1 MIEITPQEVDETM
14 DWLAGISDA
23 QGPGTTRLLYSPSWI
38 EAQKQLKEKF
48 ESLGFICEFDAV
60 GNLFATL
67 EGSEQPEEVIASGS
81 HVDTVTKGGRL
92 DGQLGIVA
100 AYLAMEKLIQK
111 NGQPKKTLQII
122 SMAEEEGSRFPY
134 VFWGSKN
141 IFGLA
146 HKKDVET
153 IKDAEGVG
161 FEEAMRAA
169 GFDYL
174 EGEPK
179 FAKIAAFVELHIEQG
194 NFLEKEGKQVGVVN
208 AIVGQKRYDVV
219 LKGQANHAGTTLM
232 SYRKDTVD
240 CFARIVTQSL
250 DKARAEGNP
259 LVLTFGRVE
268 PKPNTVNVVPGETL
282 FSIDC
287 RHTNQD
293 TLNRFTQELEAD
305 MQAICQEMG
314 IEISIDNWMDESPVP
329 MDETLVETLEAVCRE
344 NDLNYQ
350 LMHSGAGHDAQ
361 IFAPRVPT
369 VMVFVPSIDGI
380 SHNPAEHTEAE
391 DIVPGIQALAGT
403 LEKLAY

>member
-1 MIEITPQEVDETM
+1 MIEVTPQVVDETL
-14 DWLAGISDA
+14 DWLSGISDA
-23 QGPGTTRLLYSPSWI
+23 EGPGTTRLLYSPSWI

-48 ESLGFICEFDAV
+48 EGLGFTCEFDAV

-67 EGSEQPEEVIASGS
+67 LGSEQPEEIIASGS

-100 AYLAMEKLIQK
+100 AYLAIEKLLEK

-134 VFWGSKN
+134 AFWGSKN

-146 HKKDVET
+146 NQEDVAS
-153 IKDAEGVG
+153 IKDAEGIG

-174 EGEPK
+174 TGEPK
-179 FAKIAAFVELHIEQG
+179 FAKITAFFELHIEQG

-208 AIVGQKRYDVV
+208 AIVGQKRYDVI

-232 SYRKDTVD
+232 EYRKDTVE

-287 RHTNQD
+287 RHTDQA
-293 TLNRFTQELEAD
+293 TLNRFTAELEAD
-305 MQAICQEMG
+305 MRAISEAMG
-314 IEISIDNWMDESPVP
+314 IEISIDNWMDEAPVP
-329 MDETLVETLEAVCRE
+329 MDAALVKTLEAVCE
-344 NDLNYQ
+344 ETGLNYQ
-350 LMHSGAGHDAQ
+350 LMHSGAGHDSQ

-369 VMVFVPSIDGI
+369 AMVFVPSIDGI
-380 SHNPAEHTEAE
+380 SHNPAEHTKAE
-391 DIVPGIQALAGT
+391 DIVPGIQALAGA
-403 LEKLAY
+403 LERLAY

>member
-81 HVDTVTKGGRL
+81 HVDTVAKGGRL

>member
-1 MIEITPQEVDETM
+1 MIEVTPQVVDETL
-14 DWLAGISDA
+14 DWLSGISDA
-23 QGPGTTRLLYSPSWI
+23 EGPGTTRLLYSPSWI

-48 ESLGFICEFDAV
+48 EGLGFTCEFDAV

-67 EGSEQPEEVIASGS
+67 LGSEQPEEIIASGS

-100 AYLAMEKLIQK
+100 AYLAIEKLLEK

-134 VFWGSKN
+134 AFWGSKN

-146 HKKDVET
+146 NQEDVAS
-153 IKDAEGVG
+153 IKDAEGIG

-174 EGEPK
+174 TGEPK
-179 FAKIAAFVELHIEQG
+179 FAKITAFFELHIEQG

-208 AIVGQKRYDVV
+208 AIVGQKRYDVI

-232 SYRKDTVD
+232 EYRKDTVE

-287 RHTNQD
+287 RHTDQA
-293 TLNRFTQELEAD
+293 TLNRFTAELEAD
-305 MQAICQEMG
+305 MRAISEAMG
-314 IEISIDNWMDESPVP
+314 IEISINNWMDEAPVP
-329 MDETLVETLEAVCRE
+329 MDAALVKTLEAVCEE
-344 NDLNYQ
+344 NGLNYQ

-369 VMVFVPSIDGI
+369 AMVFVPSIDGI
-380 SHNPAEHTEAE
+380 SHNPAEHTKAE
-391 DIVPGIQALAGT
+391 DIVPGIQALAGA
-403 LEKLAY
+403 LERLAY

>member
-1 MIEITPQEVDETM
+1 MIEVTPQVVDETL
-14 DWLAGISDA
+14 DWLSGISDA
-23 QGPGTTRLLYSPSWI
+23 EGPGTTRLLYSPSWI

-48 ESLGFICEFDAV
+48 EGLGFTCEFDAV

-67 EGSEQPEEVIASGS
+67 LGSEQPEEIIASGS

-100 AYLAMEKLIQK
+100 AYLAIEKLLEK

-134 VFWGSKN
+134 AFWGSKN

-146 HKKDVET
+146 NQEDVAS
-153 IKDAEGVG
+153 IKDAEGIG

-174 EGEPK
+174 TGEPK
-179 FAKIAAFVELHIEQG
+179 FAKITAFFELHIEQG

-208 AIVGQKRYDVV
+208 AIVGQKRYDVI

-232 SYRKDTVD
+232 EYRKDTVE

-250 DKARAEGNP
+250 DKALAEGNP

-268 PKPNTVNVVPGETL
+268 LKPNTVNVVPGETL

-287 RHTNQD
+287 RHTDQA
-293 TLNRFTQELEAD
+293 TLNRFTAELEAD
-305 MQAICQEMG
+305 MRAISEAMG
-314 IEISIDNWMDESPVP
+314 IEINIDNWMDEAPVP
-329 MDETLVETLEAVCRE
+329 MDVALIKTLEAVCEE
-344 NDLNYQ
+344 NGLNYQ

-369 VMVFVPSIDGI
+369 AMVFVPSIDGI
-380 SHNPAEHTEAE
+380 SHNPAEHTKAE
-391 DIVPGIQALAGT
+391 DIVPGIQALAGA
-403 LEKLAY
+403 LERLAY

>member
-1 MIEITPQEVDETM
+1 MIEVTPQVVDETM
-14 DWLAGISDA
+14 DWLSGISDA
-23 QGPGTTRLLYSPSWI
+23 EGPGTTRLLYSPSWI
-38 EAQKQLKEKF
+38 EAQAQLKDKF
-48 ESLGFICEFDAV
+48 EALGFVCEFDAV

-67 EGSEQPEEVIASGS
+67 EGSENPEEIIASGS

-92 DGQLGIVA
+92 DGQLGIMA
-100 AYLAMEKLIQK
+100 AYLAIEKLVEK
-111 NGQPKKTLQII
+111 NGQPKKSLQII

-141 IFGLA
+141 IFGIA
-146 HKKDVET
+146 NNADVAT

-161 FEEAMRAA
+161 FEEAMHAA

-174 EGEPK
+174 TEEPK
-179 FAKIAAFVELHIEQG
+179 FANIAAFLELHIEQG
-194 NFLEKEGKQVGVVN
+194 NFLENEGKQVGVVN

-232 SYRKDTVD
+232 SYRKDTVE

-287 RHTNQD
+287 RHTDQD
-293 TLNRFTQELEAD
+293 VLNRFTAELEAD
-305 MQAICQEMG
+305 MRAISAEMD
-314 IEISIDNWMDESPVP
+314 IEIDIDNWMDEAPVP
-329 MDETLVETLEAVCRE
+329 MDDTLVKTLEAVCQE
-344 NDLNYQ
+344 NELNYQ
-350 LMHSGAGHDAQ
+350 VMHSGAGHDSQ

-369 VMVFVPSIDGI
+369 AMVFVPSIAGI
-380 SHNPAEHTEAE
+380 SHNPAEHTAAE
-391 DIVPGIQALAGT
+391 DIVPGIQALAGA

>member
-1 MIEITPQEVDETM
+1 MIEVTPQAIDETL
-14 DWLAGISDA
+14 DWLSGISDA
-23 QGPGTTRLLYSPSWI
+23 EGPGTTRLLYSPSWI

-48 ESLGFICEFDAV
+48 EGLGFSCEFDAV

-67 EGSEQPEEVIASGS
+67 AGSEQPEEIIASGS

-100 AYLAMEKLIQK
+100 AYLAIEKLLEK

-134 VFWGSKN
+134 AFWGSKN

-146 HKKDVET
+146 NQQDVAT

-174 EGEPK
+174 AGEPK
-179 FAKIAAFVELHIEQG
+179 FANITAFLELHIEQG

-208 AIVGQKRYDVV
+208 AIVGQKRYDVI

-232 SYRKDTVD
+232 EYRKDTVE

-287 RHTNQD
+287 RHTDQA
-293 TLNRFTQELEAD
+293 TLNRFTAELEAD
-305 MQAICQEMG
+305 MRAIAEAMG
-314 IEISIDNWMDESPVP
+314 IEISIDNWMDEAPVP
-329 MDETLVETLEAVCRE
+329 MDAALVQTLEAVCEE
-344 NDLNYQ
+344 NGLNFQ
-350 LMHSGAGHDAQ
+350 LMHSGAGHDSQ

-369 VMVFVPSIDGI
+369 AMIFVPSIDGI
-380 SHNPAEHTEAE
+380 SHNPAEHTEAV
-391 DIVPGIQALAGT
+391 DIVPGIQALAGA

>member
-1 MIEITPQEVDETM
+1 MIEVTPQVVDETL
-14 DWLAGISDA
+14 DWLSGISDA
-23 QGPGTTRLLYSPSWI
+23 EGPGTTRLLYSPSWI

-48 ESLGFICEFDAV
+48 EGLGFTCEFDAV

-67 EGSEQPEEVIASGS
+67 LGSEQPEEIIASGS

-100 AYLAMEKLIQK
+100 AYLAIEKLLEK

-134 VFWGSKN
+134 AFWGSKN

-146 HKKDVET
+146 NQEDVAS
-153 IKDAEGVG
+153 IKDAEGIG

-174 EGEPK
+174 TGEPK
-179 FAKIAAFVELHIEQG
+179 FAKITAFFELHIEQG

-208 AIVGQKRYDVV
+208 AIVGQKRYDVI

-232 SYRKDTVD
+232 EYRKDTVE

-287 RHTNQD
+287 RHTDQA
-293 TLNRFTQELEAD
+293 TLNRFTAELEAD
-305 MQAICQEMG
+305 MRAISEAMG
-314 IEISIDNWMDESPVP
+314 IEISIDNWMDEAPVP
-329 MDETLVETLEAVCRE
+329 MDAALVKTLEAVCEE
-344 NDLNYQ
+344 NGLNYQ
-350 LMHSGAGHDAQ
+350 LMHSGAGHDSQ

-369 VMVFVPSIDGI
+369 AMVFVPSIDGI
-380 SHNPAEHTEAE
+380 SHNPAEHTKAE
-391 DIVPGIQALAGT
+391 DIVPGIQALAGA
-403 LEKLAY
+403 LERLAY

>member
-81 HVDTVTKGGRL
+81 HVDTVAKGGRL
-92 DGQLGIVA
+92 DGQLGIMA